1 MTELLKQKI
10 DIKTVVTSI
19 VFIVGLIA
27 NNIKNEYT
35 QKLAL
40 KDLQINLHDQIKELE
55 NRINLIEAKK

>member
-1 MTELLKQKI
+1 
-10 DIKTVVTSI
+10 